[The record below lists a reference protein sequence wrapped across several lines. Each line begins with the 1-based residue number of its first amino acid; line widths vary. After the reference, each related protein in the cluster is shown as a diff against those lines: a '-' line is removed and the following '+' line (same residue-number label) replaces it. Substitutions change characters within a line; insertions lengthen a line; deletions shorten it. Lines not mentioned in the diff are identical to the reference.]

1 MKSMIYISMYVKRL
15 AREVEAIKLFMK
27 EQFYGLRKSVS
38 EINSN
43 TNTAENTI
51 TETKICFA
59 SIMSFY
65 YKKTHR
71 KTV

>member
-1 MKSMIYISMYVKRL
+1 MYVKRL

-27 EQFYGLRKSVS
+27 EQFYVLRKSVS

-59 SIMSFY
+59 STMSFY

>member
-1 MKSMIYISMYVKRL
+1 MIYISMYVKRL

-27 EQFYGLRKSVS
+27 EQFYVLRKSVS

-59 SIMSFY
+59 SI
-65 YKKTHR
+65 
-71 KTV
+71 